1 MNDLLEVF
9 KHASPVLLVTVVAAY
24 FLKVFLEKRMEGFAG
39 RAERQ
44 LERVASR
51 VEEIAKTSLEVKKE
65 LRSAERGELVAFR
78 VAVEEWENF
87 LQTLLF
93 DFSMGPPSKAKIEP
107 LSQKDNYLFLKVKIA
122 VVKAGIYLRDK
133 QLEQQL
139 MAAVINLRKTY
150 YPIINEPLPRLI
162 DLQSRLLPIERKL
175 AAFEQSA
182 LSDISVAPTDKDR
195 EEHAALEAQL
205 TKEMRCFSENLVR
218 EYRGIAE
225 QLVALKEGINQ
236 YIYRPIREVA
246 IDKD

>member
-1 MNDLLEVF
+1 LEIF
-9 KHASPVLLVTVVAAY
+9 EKASPVLLVIVAAAY
-24 FLKVFLEKRMEGFAG
+24 FLKVFLEKRLEGLAG
-39 RAERQ
+39 RAERR
-44 LERVASR
+44 LERVANR
-51 VEEIAKTSLEVKKE
+51 VEEIAKTSLDVKKE

-78 VAVEEWENF
+78 VAVEKWENF

-107 LSQKDNYLFLKVKIA
+107 LYQKDNDLFLEVKIA
-122 VVKAGIYLRDK
+122 VVKVGIYLRDK

-139 MAAVINLRKTY
+139 MAAVLNLRKTY

-175 AAFEQSA
+175 AVFEQGG
-182 LSDISVAPTDKDR
+182 LSDMSVAPTDKDR

-205 TKEMRCFSENLVR
+205 TEEMRCFSGNLLK

-225 QLVALKEGINQ
+225 QLVALKEAINQ
-236 YIYRPIREVA
+236 YIYRPIIETV
-246 IDKD
+246 INKD